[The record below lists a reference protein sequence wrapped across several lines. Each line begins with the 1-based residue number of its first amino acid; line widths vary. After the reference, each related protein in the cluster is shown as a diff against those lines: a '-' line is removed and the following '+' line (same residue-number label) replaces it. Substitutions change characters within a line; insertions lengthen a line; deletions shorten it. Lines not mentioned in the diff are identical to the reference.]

1 MEDSNQNKPK
11 AKSELLKV
19 NRQPPTTKNLCIIPA
34 RGGSKRIPRK
44 NIKDFLGKPIIAY
57 SIDAALKSNLF
68 EEVMVSTD
76 DKEIAE
82 IAEIYGAKV
91 PFMRTDKNAD
101 DYVTTID
108 VVKEV
113 LKEYEVRN
121 AHFDAICIIYPTAP
135 FVTAERLTQ
144 GFEKLT
150 EFDAV
155 IPVTEFSFPVLRSF
169 TIKYD
174 RLSYQWPKY
183 EKVRSQDLETLYH
196 DAGQWYWIKT
206 ACIKDSLVT
215 ENTAAVVLRNL
226 EVQDIDQEEDWH
238 LAELKYE
245 YLQST
250 K

>member
-1 MEDSNQNKPK
+1 M
-11 AKSELLKV
+11 V
-19 NRQPPTTKNLCIIPA
+19 KNSLCIIPA

-44 NIKDFLGKPIIAY
+44 NIKNFLGKPIIAY
-57 SIDAALKSNLF
+57 SIEAALKSGLF
-68 EEVMVSTD
+68 AEVMVSTED
-76 DKEIAE
+76 DEIVGLAKSF
-82 IAEIYGAKV
+82 GAQV
-91 PFMRTDKNAD
+91 PFKRTERNAD
-101 DYVTTID
+101 DYATTLD

-113 LKEYEVRN
+113 LKEYEAMNVY
-121 AHFDAICIIYPTAP
+121 FDSICIIYPTAP
-135 FVTAERLTQ
+135 FVTPDKLKI

-150 EFDAV
+150 NFDAA

-169 TIKYD
+169 ILKD
-174 RLSYQWPKY
+174 GRLSYNWPKY

-206 ACIKDSLVT
+206 NSIKNSLVT

-226 EVQDIDQEEDWH
+226 EVQDIDQEQDWR

-245 YLQST
+245 FLQSS